1 MHDGG
6 VTVPTHEGF
15 VYATEHPP
23 WQLPEHMTDALP
35 PLAVHPPVQE
45 PAQEPAQCRDADAG
59 IAVHLASHVP
69 LHVPEQAAL
78 VTIVVP
84 PLAAQEPV
92 QLPLQVPAHWTE
104 GAVAVASHS
113 PLHEAEQEPWQFTT
127 GALTEPWHVPVQ
139 LPEHVP
145 VMLPG
150 EQLAVTEG
158 GVQLAFPLQLP
169 SQLASA
175 LTLT

>member
-1 MHDGG
+1 MH
-6 VTVPTHEGF
+6 F
-15 VYATEHPP
+15 
-23 WQLPEHMTDALP
+23 
-35 PLAVHPPVQE
+35 
-45 PAQEPAQCRDADAG
+45 
-59 IAVHLASHVP
+59 ASHEP

-78 VTIVVP
+78 ETIVVP
-84 PLAAQEPV
+84 ALPTQEPV
-92 QLPLQVPAHWTE
+92 QLPLQVPAHWTD

-113 PLHEAEQEPWQFTT
+113 PLQEAEQEPWQFTT
-127 GALTEPWHVPVQ
+127 GALTEPWHVPMQ

-158 GVQLAFPLQLP
+158 GVQLALPLQLP